1 MAKTPKAIWFGT
13 TKKAEH
19 GGTVRLKHREL
30 FLGSSVKN
38 AAVDVVEQSRDAVKT
53 VVSHLDGELLEIT
66 KQSLKRC
73 FKTADLGPTQ
83 DQLNTIKS
91 KLVLIQNGICGDVN
105 LKTQNTSA
113 KRTGVIFKGVMQQHG
128 FTPTQL
134 QSALEGYITSYVNR
148 KGDIHVKRD
157 FILNNK
163 YQAIR
168 TFIHEASH
176 RFADTVDES
185 YLWQDDWNGKDT
197 NALLNN
203 ADSYA
208 YLVMFIFFGPEP

>member
-1 MAKTPKAIWFGT
+1 MSSTPKVLWFGT
-13 TKKAEH
+13 TKNAQH
-19 GGTVRLKHREL
+19 GGQVRLKHREL
-30 FLGSSVKN
+30 FLGSTVKN
-38 AAVDVVEQSRDAVKT
+38 EAVDVVEQSRDAVKS
-53 VVSHLDGELLEIT
+53 VIAYLDGDLLNLVKNAFT
-66 KQSLKRC
+66 SC
-73 FKTADLGPTQ
+73 FKTGDTGPSQ
-83 DQLNTIKS
+83 DQLNAVKT

-113 KRTGVIFKGVMQQHG
+113 KRAGVIFKAAMQQHG
-128 FTPTQL
+128 LTPQEL
-134 QSALEGYITSYVNR
+134 QGALEGYVTSYSDR
-148 KGDIHVKRD
+148 KGDIHVSRD
-157 FILNNK
+157 YLLNNK

-185 YLWQDDWNGKDT
+185 YKWQANWNGKDT

-208 YLVMFIFFGPEP
+208 YLVMYIFFGPEP